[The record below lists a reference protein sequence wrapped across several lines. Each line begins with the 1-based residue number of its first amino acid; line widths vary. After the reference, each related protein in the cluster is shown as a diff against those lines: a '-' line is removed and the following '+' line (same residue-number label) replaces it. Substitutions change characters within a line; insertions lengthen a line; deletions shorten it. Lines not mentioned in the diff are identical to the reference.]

1 MKTYKYT
8 AVLIDDEF
16 SALEILAIKL
26 NKLFPEIQ
34 LIGKFQ
40 NPLEASEKLT
50 DLNPDIL
57 FLDITMPN
65 VSGFDLLTTTN
76 LPDTEII
83 FVTAH
88 NDFALQAI
96 QHCAIG
102 YVVKPIENNMLQEA
116 VQNAA
121 ANLQKKTSFE
131 KTRQLLQ
138 NLQPQALNRLVV
150 PTQRG
155 LSILKTEEI
164 IRLEGMD
171 GYTKI
176 CLRDQNSIVSSYNIG
191 KFRKMLENQNFIVIH
206 KSHLVNAA
214 YLKSLTHEGYA
225 ELYNGE
231 NIPYSKS
238 KKNEILQKIRNA

>member
-26 NKLFPEIQ
+26 NKLFPEIH
-34 LIGKFQ
+34 LVGKFQ
-40 NPLEASEKLT
+40 NPVEASEKLA
-50 DLNPDIL
+50 DLNPDLL

-65 VSGFDLLTTTN
+65 LSGFDLLTTIS

-88 NDFALQAI
+88 NDFALEAI

-102 YVVKPIENNMLQEA
+102 YIVKPIENNMLQDA
-116 VQNAA
+116 VQNAM

-138 NLQPQALNRLVV
+138 NLQSQTLNRLVV
-150 PTQRG
+150 PTQKG
-155 LSILKTEEI
+155 LSILKTEDI
-164 IRLEGMD
+164 VRLEGMD

-176 CLRDQNSIVSSYNIG
+176 CMNDQNCIVSSYNIG
-191 KFRKMLENQNFIVIH
+191 KFKKMLENQDFISLH
-206 KSHLVNAA
+206 KSHLVNASF
-214 YLKSLTHEGYA
+214 LKSLTNEGYA

-238 KKNEILQKIRNA
+238 KKNEILEKIRNS